1 MTDNTILSVSDLQ
14 VSYEDLTVLRDINAD
29 ITSES
34 VVSILGANGAGKT
47 TLLRTIAGLK
57 DPDTGTITFKNKNI
71 LNQEPYQI
79 IKQGLTYVPE
89 RHRIFPNMSVHE
101 NLLIATAPAED
112 IDRGARLEH
121 VLDLFPILDERQS
134 QKARNMSGG
143 QQQMLA
149 LAQGLI
155 VDPDTILLDEPTLGL
170 APRIVDNIQS
180 IIESINDNGVTVIL
194 VDEKIEMAQQVSDE
208 MYLMRNQTLNY
219 LGERGEFEEEYNRI
233 MEEVVGQ

>member
-57 DPDTGTITFKNKNI
+57 GPDTGTITFKNKNI

-112 IDRGARLEH
+112 IDRGARLED